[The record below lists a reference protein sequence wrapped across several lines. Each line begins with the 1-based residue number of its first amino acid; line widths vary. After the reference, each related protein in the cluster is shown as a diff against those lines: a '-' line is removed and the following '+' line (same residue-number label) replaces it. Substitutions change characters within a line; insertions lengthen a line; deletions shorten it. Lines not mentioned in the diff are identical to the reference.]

1 MAPMAPRQRS
11 SHMNQKRR
19 CPGVPKRYSTRS
31 SASVIRPKSIATVVV
46 ALVGTAARSS
56 TPSDSLVTSASVR
69 SGSISDT
76 APTSVDLPTPKPPAM
91 TIFVDAAARCAL
103 VVSKS
108 TEGPFDELETLISRR
123 AVGDGGLDAD
133 QALLD
138 QVTQQHPGDADRHLG
153 EGRHLGHGTPI
164 ADLENLRSGR
174 GEHGCFRTRLK
185 AERGLHGQLDLR
197 GRPACGEGVGPD
209 QSRAVAL
216 VLRLGWRR
224 HGAWS
229 GQPPVPTRAWAS
241 TVRPTRST
249 SRAIS

>member
-1 MAPMAPRQRS
+1 M
-11 SHMNQKRR
+11 
-19 CPGVPKRYSTRS
+19 
-31 SASVIRPKSIATVVV
+31 ATVVV

-123 AVGDGGLDAD
+123 AVGDGGLDSD

-138 QVTQQHPGDADRHLG
+138 QVAQQHPGDADRHLG
-153 EGRHLGHGTPI
+153 EGRHLGHGTPV

-174 GEHGCFRTRLK
+174 GEHGGLHTGLQ
-185 AERGLHGQLDLR
+185 AERGLHGQLYLR
-197 GRPACGEGVGPD
+197 GRPTCGEGVGPD
-209 QSRAVAL
+209 QPRAVAL
-216 VLRLGWRR
+216 VLRLGWR
-224 HGAWS
+224 HGTGPVS
-229 GQPPVPTRAWAS
+229 RSYRRGPGPRRYVPRGPPAGPSRS
-241 TVRPTRST
+241 PPGRCRPPRS
-249 SRAIS
+249 SAR